1 MTDDSVV
8 ITNGDSTVELPARL
22 ASLLIGDKER
32 GWKKGRAKRAQVRP
46 PAAEEG
52 VAERNTSTVEEGV
65 AERNTPDVNDDPIPM
80 THIPGVVPGVS
91 MKTIRNLVNSG
102 AVPVTVQDRKKLVR
116 PSDVLAAIKARP

>member
-1 MTDDSVV
+1 VKHSRGGIVTDDSVV

-52 VAERNTSTVEEGV
+52 VAERNT
-65 AERNTPDVNDDPIPM
+65 PDANDDPIPM

-91 MKTIRNLVNSG
+91 MKAVRELVNSG
-102 AVPVTVQDRKKLVR
+102 AVPVTVENRKKLVR
-116 PSDVLAAIKARP
+116 PSDVLAAIEAQL

>member
-46 PAAEEG
+46 PAA
-52 VAERNTSTVEEGV
+52 EEGV